1 MKDSASE
8 KKTISSLKLVLE
20 QCEDTGQFTAN
31 SRRFYGVGEW
41 LLAFEGIYRFVEGN
55 VAFKAFVVP
64 VYDELFEFFRED
76 LDLSRLPPRIWEWR
90 K

>member
-1 MKDSASE
+1 MNSRSE
-8 KKTISSLKLVLE
+8 KNVIASLKLVLE
-20 QCEDTGQFTAN
+20 QCEETGQFTAN

-55 VAFKAFVVP
+55 VAFKAFVEP
-64 VYDELFEFFRED
+64 AYGELLELFRDD
-76 LDLSRLPPRIWEWR
+76 LDLSRLPPRAWKWR